1 MGLYALPCDSSCCF
15 LRRGY
20 PYIIDTHEFAFMN
33 HYFPIF
39 SLRKLPSKLYFQYMS
54 GVSIIHL
61 TTCFQTWWAMA
72 SSIQQVR
79 AVRIPFPR
87 RTYELWWHMRKL
99 APVESDFDIL
109 WWSMNNIYIFICV
122 CMYIDYVIL
131 INEYHDLD
139 RLNYIIIKYW
149 LILLMNAIVF
159 FNMLLPAST
168 CYIES
173 CNHSPQAHIDS
184 AILCHEFG
192 AGWLLSPRDDYRGLC

>member
-1 MGLYALPCDSSCCF
+1 MLLSEKRVPLYYRYSWICVHEPLFPHILPTK
-15 LRRGY
+15 
-20 PYIIDTHEFAFMN
+20 IAIKTI
-33 HYFPIF
+33 FPIYVGGVHHPFNHMF
-39 SLRKLPSKLYFQYMS
+39 SDLMGNGFLHPAGEGCEDTFSEENL
-54 GVSIIHL
+54 
-61 TTCFQTWWAMA
+61 
-72 SSIQQVR
+72 R
-79 AVRIPFPR
+79 AVVAHAKTCSGRIW
-87 RTYELWWHMRKL
+87 LWHTMMIH
-99 APVESDFDIL
+99 EQY
-109 WWSMNNIYIFICV
+109 IYIFICV